1 MNIEEIKEL
10 IEKKQF
16 TKLKEE
22 LKEMKSADI
31 STILDELDKEQA
43 VIIFR
48 LLSKEK
54 AGMTFS
60 YMETD
65 MREKLIKDLTDTELK
80 NVLDELFMDDT
91 VDLIEEM
98 PSNVVTRI
106 LRNVD
111 KNDRKVINEL
121 LKYPEDS
128 AGSIMTT
135 EFIDLKENMTI
146 EQALDRIRQI
156 GTDSET
162 IYTCYVL
169 DQNRKLQGIISI
181 KELILAKE
189 ESLIADNMETNII
202 SVNTLED
209 KEEVA
214 KKFDKYDLY
223 ALPVV
228 DNENRLVGIVTVDDA
243 INVLQDE
250 AEEDFEK
257 IEQEMKKII
266 KEDLPLERF
275 ELPRAEAIKLM
286 KDANESY
293 KVELIEELPEEE
305 VISFYKQG
313 EYVDL
318 CAGPHLMSTGKVKA
332 VKLLSTS
339 GAYWRGNEKNKM
351 LQRIYGISYPKASQL
366 DEYLKL
372 LEEAK
377 ERDHRKIGKELELF
391 MTHELV
397 GSGLPMY
404 LPHGATIRRT
414 LERYIQD
421 KEIELGYDHVYT
433 PCLANVELYKASGH
447 WDHYKDDMFPA
458 MKMDNEEMVLRPM
471 NCPHHMLIYKSKTR
485 SYRDLPIRIGELA
498 NDFRYENSGAVCGLE
513 RVRQMCQNDAHLFVR
528 PDQIKE
534 EVGNVLKLIKEVYQK
549 DFGFSADSFKYRL
562 SLRDK
567 KNKEK
572 YIDNDEMWETAE
584 AQLREILKDM
594 NIDFYEAEGE
604 AAFYGPKIDIQIKT
618 ALNHDVTIPTC
629 QLDFALPE
637 RFDLNFI
644 GEDNK
649 EHRPVVI
656 HRAILGSSDRFISFL
671 IEETKGFFPVWLAP
685 VQVKILPIT
694 DNQIEYAKEIETELR
709 RHKFRVEL
717 DESNEKIGY
726 KIRKAQLEK
735 VPYMLVLGAKE
746 QEENIVAVRSR
757 KDGDIGT
764 MKVEEFADKV
774 QKEIDNK
781 VIG

>member
-169 DQNRKLQGIISI
+169 DLNRKLQGIISI

-257 IEQEMKKII
+257 MAAMSPTEESYFETSVFKHAKNRIVWLLILMLSSAITGTIITNYENAFAAVPLLVAFIPMLMDTGGNCGSQSSTLIIRGLATDELEVKDVFKILW
-266 KEDLPLERF
+266 KEIRIAVIVGVSLALINGLRIFVQYKNLQLACTVGLSITVTVILSKSIGCLLPL
-275 ELPRAEAIKLM
+275 LAK
-286 KDANESY
+286 K
-293 KVELIEELPEEE
+293 
-305 VISFYKQG
+305 
-313 EYVDL
+313 
-318 CAGPHLMSTGKVKA
+318 
-332 VKLLSTS
+332 
-339 GAYWRGNEKNKM
+339 
-351 LQRIYGISYPKASQL
+351 
-366 DEYLKL
+366 LKL
-372 LEEAK
+372 DPAIMAAPLITTIV
-377 ERDHRKIGKELELF
+377 DILSV
-391 MTHELV
+391 LV
-397 GSGLPMY
+397 YFNIATAIMGL
-404 LPHGATIRRT
+404 
-414 LERYIQD
+414 
-421 KEIELGYDHVYT
+421 
-433 PCLANVELYKASGH
+433 
-447 WDHYKDDMFPA
+447 
-458 MKMDNEEMVLRPM
+458 
-471 NCPHHMLIYKSKTR
+471 
-485 SYRDLPIRIGELA
+485 
-498 NDFRYENSGAVCGLE
+498 
-513 RVRQMCQNDAHLFVR
+513 
-528 PDQIKE
+528 
-534 EVGNVLKLIKEVYQK
+534 
-549 DFGFSADSFKYRL
+549 
-562 SLRDK
+562 
-567 KNKEK
+567 
-572 YIDNDEMWETAE
+572 
-584 AQLREILKDM
+584 
-594 NIDFYEAEGE
+594 
-604 AAFYGPKIDIQIKT
+604 
-618 ALNHDVTIPTC
+618 
-629 QLDFALPE
+629 
-637 RFDLNFI
+637 
-644 GEDNK
+644 
-649 EHRPVVI
+649 
-656 HRAILGSSDRFISFL
+656 
-671 IEETKGFFPVWLAP
+671 
-685 VQVKILPIT
+685 
-694 DNQIEYAKEIETELR
+694 
-709 RHKFRVEL
+709 
-717 DESNEKIGY
+717 
-726 KIRKAQLEK
+726 
-735 VPYMLVLGAKE
+735 
-746 QEENIVAVRSR
+746 
-757 KDGDIGT
+757 
-764 MKVEEFADKV
+764 
-774 QKEIDNK
+774 
-781 VIG
+781 